1 MAEVEDFRLFRFL
14 SVEVFFLGNVSFL
27 ALMNISFGILEELN
41 RVSVNYFDSSK
52 IKITQLL

>member
-14 SVEVFFLGNVSFL
+14 SVEVFFLRNVSFL